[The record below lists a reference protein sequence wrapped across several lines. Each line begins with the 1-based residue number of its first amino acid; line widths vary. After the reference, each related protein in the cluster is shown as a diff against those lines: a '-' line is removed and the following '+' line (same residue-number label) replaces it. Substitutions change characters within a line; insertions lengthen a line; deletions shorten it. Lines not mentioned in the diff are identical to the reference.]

1 MPMPSRKAMR
11 SARGQGSGVRDQGLV
26 RRFILLAPAWLLALT
41 LSGCLLIAGEQA
53 SNDNTPDGG
62 NVYVTLVSADG
73 NEVRSVPTE
82 FRDQPLGVFVSAR
95 SEQGQL
101 RIEVLNPDNSVVF
114 TVDAQP
120 SEQYNDGTV
129 LTNAAGEFRYRIRA
143 TGAQNG
149 EFQILYQPGG

>member
-1 MPMPSRKAMR
+1 MR
-11 SARGQGSGVRDQGLV
+11 RTKQVLL
-26 RRFILLAPAWLLALT
+26 ILLMTPL
-41 LSGCLLIAGEQA
+41 LSGCFLIAGEQA

-73 NEVRSVPTE
+73 SEVRSVPTE

-101 RIEVLNPDNSVVF
+101 RIEVLNPDDSVVF
-114 TVDAQP
+114 VVDAQP

-129 LTNAAGEFRYRIRA
+129 LTNTAGKFRYRIRA

-149 EFQILYQPGG
+149 EFQILYQPGE